1 MLLFLLNVKF
11 SHFFI
16 FWFFKY
22 LPVIGRHLYVGRCL
36 RWQMIH
42 MNRDRHKKK
51 YWNIMVIYKILRG
64 VKLFELCCIYTC
76 MLHILQW
83 LSWSKNTSPTLITS
97 SLLHPLIFTLQIFL
111 IYPRIWFVHSLLLI
125 LPPPLSF
132 QQFTKWLGLIIL
144 NHGMNKLPWRGLFIK
159 TVV

>member
-1 MLLFLLNVKF
+1 ME
-11 SHFFI
+11 
-16 FWFFKY
+16 
-22 LPVIGRHLYVGRCL
+22 RC
-36 RWQMIH
+36 
-42 MNRDRHKKK
+42 
-51 YWNIMVIYKILRG
+51 KIIWTWLH
-64 VKLFELCCIYTC
+64 TC

-125 LPPPLSF
+125 PPPPLSF

-159 TVV
+159 TVVLTQEHMLINNLGSGGLLYGLNDKMTYYVTPRKKTSSWPNPYLFIVGWY